1 MDKDD
6 ENDAGRGSSVVP
18 SIMLAA
24 FLVVPTALL
33 FVARM
38 HEPYM
43 DEIFHVPQVI
53 KSFSMKHMRV

>member
-1 MDKDD
+1 MDKD
-6 ENDAGRGSSVVP
+6 ENDKSRGSSVVP
-18 SIMLAA
+18 SIMLAS

-38 HEPYM
+38 QEPYM

-53 KSFSMKHMRV
+53 KLLTMR

>member
-1 MDKDD
+1 MDKD
-6 ENDAGRGSSVVP
+6 EKDARRGSSVVP
-18 SIMLAA
+18 SIMLAS

-53 KSFSMKHMRV
+53 KLLTMRV

>member
-1 MDKDD
+1 
-6 ENDAGRGSSVVP
+6 
-18 SIMLAA
+18 MLAS

-53 KSFSMKHMRV
+53 QLLSITTVTETSNTPQKP